1 MNNDI
6 ENLNKTLHSIQFAIS
21 DLREVVKTNNLLLV
35 ELVMTSLETLN
46 KEAAKIKNL
55 IFILE
60 GELPHES
67 KGNWIMANLRLS
79 ISIDPFSVVV
89 KRVQF
94 LMANNATLYQMN
106 CASDEVKN
114 GLESIAENMGS
125 MCREFHITS
134 KAGRKS
140 KGKLYRIAISDDAQ
154 HIIDEFDLKLHH
166 LINSPI

>member
-60 GELPHES
+60 GELPYE
-67 KGNWIMANLRLS
+67 GNQSN
-79 ISIDPFSVVV
+79 
-89 KRVQF
+89 
-94 LMANNATLYQMN
+94 
-106 CASDEVKN
+106 
-114 GLESIAENMGS
+114 
-125 MCREFHITS
+125 
-134 KAGRKS
+134 
-140 KGKLYRIAISDDAQ
+140 
-154 HIIDEFDLKLHH
+154 
-166 LINSPI
+166 